1 MVRQSRLENQ
11 RLEAQRLHEEQQKA
25 AREREEAERRANLR
39 IEQQPSPAPIPTE
52 TPSKSVE
59 PAAVATFVLFPGGSR
74 SVGGANSGLIIEP
87 DQQRI
92 RLTLTLEDTSYA
104 SYVVQFQGMQ
114 SQKRL
119 TKSVAHL
126 KNSNSIVVELL
137 AAELPADDYMIKVDG
152 VNSDGSH
159 ESVSNYSLRVKRK

>member
-1 MVRQSRLENQ
+1 LLIESD
-11 RLEAQRLHEEQQKA
+11 QQK
-25 AREREEAERRANLR
+25 
-39 IEQQPSPAPIPTE
+39 
-52 TPSKSVE
+52 VH
-59 PAAVATFVLFPGGSR
+59 
-74 SVGGANSGLIIEP
+74 
-87 DQQRI
+87 
-92 RLTLTLEDTSYA
+92 LTLTLEDTSYA

-114 SQKRL
+114 SQKTL

-159 ESVSNYSLRVKRK
+159 ESVSNYSLRVRRK